1 MSKRGNFE
9 GGQNQLGWQRKRR
22 VPNFNENR
30 VAKVGFG
37 YSIHTINRMIET
49 KLCLGSKK
57 GGKGAPFM

>member
-37 YSIHTINRMIET
+37 YSIHTINRIYID
-49 KLCLGSKK
+49 KK
-57 GGKGAPFM
+57 MLLFFL